1 MTKLSPPT
9 RKDVF
14 ILGAGFSKAVNETF
28 PLAADLLAPILAR
41 VGKQLGEEVQPSGG
55 ERFEQWLSRLAE
67 DQSYLSPD
75 TNLERSL
82 AFLRVSQKISAILTF
97 CENKALK
104 EREPEWLAKLI
115 ATWHI
120 RQATVHSF
128 NYDNLIEAAVQTQGW
143 WLGVDVDTILDQQP
157 PLSPNLVC
165 RGDSSYSGTTTHAG
179 G

>member
-1 MTKLSPPT
+1 
-9 RKDVF
+9 
-14 ILGAGFSKAVNETF
+14 
-28 PLAADLLAPILAR
+28 
-41 VGKQLGEEVQPSGG
+41 
-55 ERFEQWLSRLAE
+55 LAE

-75 TNLERSL
+75 TILDRSL
-82 AFLRVSQKISAILTF
+82 AFLRVSQKISAILTC

-128 NYDNLIEAAVQTQGW
+128 NYGNLIEAAVQTQEW

-157 PLSPNLVC
+157 LLSPNLVR
-165 RGDSSYSGTTTHAG
+165 RGDSSYSGTITHAG
-179 G
+179 GYIMTPSEVPPVNTFTSLNCTARFLGTGTMAMTALPRYSNLQTYES